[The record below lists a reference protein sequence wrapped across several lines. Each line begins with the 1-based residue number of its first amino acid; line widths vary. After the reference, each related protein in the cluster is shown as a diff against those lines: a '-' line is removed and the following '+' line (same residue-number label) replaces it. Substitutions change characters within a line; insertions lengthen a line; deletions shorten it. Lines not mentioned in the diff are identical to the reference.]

1 METLN
6 DLMSQVYLKES
17 YSKEEVL
24 NLICKAHVA
33 GINFQNKQ
41 AKVPSKSSQG

>member
-6 DLMSQVYLKES
+6 DLMAEAQKNET

-24 NLICKAHVA
+24 LLICRAHVA

-41 AKVPSKSSQG
+41 PQKAKSNNG